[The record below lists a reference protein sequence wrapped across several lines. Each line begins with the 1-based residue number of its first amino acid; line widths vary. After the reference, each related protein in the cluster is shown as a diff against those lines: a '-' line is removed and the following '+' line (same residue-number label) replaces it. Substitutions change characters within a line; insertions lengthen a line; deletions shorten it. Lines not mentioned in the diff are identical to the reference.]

1 MKKKNVVIEFLL
13 CMLDG
18 MLFISVLLFVNDLV
32 QIALEAVDYRKTIK
46 ERLKTEKGYYID
58 SKKSDMK
65 KRSR

>member
-1 MKKKNVVIEFLL
+1 MKKKNVVTRFLL

-18 MLFISVLLFVNDLV
+18 MLFISVLLLVNDLI

>member
-32 QIALEAVDYRKTIK
+32 QIVLEAVDYKKSIK
-46 ERLKTEKGYYID
+46 ERLEVEKGYYAKED
-58 SKKSDMK
+58 EDGKQQ
-65 KRSR
+65 